1 MAEAGAGQPAA
12 MGASSGPEALVIND
26 TASVGGGGA
35 AAEGA
40 PGVLGADARTIITP
54 AAVGFP
60 PPSIGVVTGVSGP
73 STQASTTGG
82 VVGRVS
88 PPSAPRRQ
96 LFLTPGC
103 SPTSSGA
110 GGRRYQLPRG
120 VPTLG
125 LPSFNSFG
133 QRSPPN
139 LLTGVLDGS
148 RIGRGALNAAADHS
162 PGASSPSIIPLS
174 SQP

>member
-1 MAEAGAGQPAA
+1 VPTLFDFRLPPTVGMAEVGAGQPAA
-12 MGASSGPEALVIND
+12 MEAISGPEALVIND

-54 AAVGFP
+54 AAVRCL
-60 PPSIGVVTGVSGP
+60 PPSIGVVTEVSGP
-73 STQASTTGG
+73 SKQASTAGG
-82 VVGRVS
+82 VFGRFT

-110 GGRRYQLPRG
+110 GGRR
-120 VPTLG
+120 
-125 LPSFNSFG
+125 
-133 QRSPPN
+133 
-139 LLTGVLDGS
+139 D
-148 RIGRGALNAAADHS
+148 
-162 PGASSPSIIPLS
+162 
-174 SQP
+174 